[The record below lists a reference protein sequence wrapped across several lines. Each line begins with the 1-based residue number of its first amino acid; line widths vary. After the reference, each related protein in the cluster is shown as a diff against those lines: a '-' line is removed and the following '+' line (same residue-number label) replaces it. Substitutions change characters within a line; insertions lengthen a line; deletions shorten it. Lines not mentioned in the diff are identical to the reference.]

1 MAGICGAGV
10 SFGSSVCNTPERST
24 MASAKPKTSFAADNL
39 PKARLLILVA
49 MMAFSVQDL
58 VVKLLLTSMSVWQ
71 MQMLRSIGALVFLA
85 LLAMAIGQRS
95 KLMPTQWVWPV
106 VRAVFMAGA
115 YIFFYISLPF
125 LSLSQASATF
135 FIGPL
140 LITVLAAIFLGERI
154 GWRRLLAVL
163 VGFAGVV
170 VIVQPWGKQFS
181 PVMLYPAAAAACYA
195 LGVIITRWRCRA
207 DPAFSLSMIHNF
219 FYALIGA
226 EVILLLE
233 LLPVDPVAVSQW
245 PVLLSGWSPLSLIAI
260 AYVIIVAFAQTVA
273 SLSSIQAYQLADA
286 GKIAPLEYT
295 YLAFAPLWD
304 LLVFNNPPSSS
315 VLTGMVLI
323 TAGGMLVSWREGRP
337 ARPKPQNFGEDPW
350 VAKRNLDKNLFGTR
364 IQIGFKLSRPKSRS

>member
-1 MAGICGAGV
+1 MARLK
-10 SFGSSVCNTPERST
+10 SKN
-24 MASAKPKTSFAADNL
+24 KFAADNL
-39 PKARLLILVA
+39 PKARFLILVA

-58 VVKLLLTSMSVWQ
+58 LVKLLLTGMSVWQ

-115 YIFFYISLPF
+115 YVFFYISLPF

-170 VIVQPWGKQFS
+170 VIVQPWGKQYS
-181 PVMLYPAAAAACYA
+181 PVMLFPAAAAACYA
-195 LGVIITRWRCRA
+195 LGVIITRWRCRS
-207 DPAFSLSMIHNF
+207 DPAFSLSMMHNF

-233 LLPVDPVAVSQW
+233 LWPVDPVVVSRW
-245 PVLLSGWSPLSLIAI
+245 PVLLSGWSPLSLVAV
-260 AYVIIVAFAQTVA
+260 AYIVVVALAQTMA
-273 SLSSIQAYQLADA
+273 SLSSIKAYQLADA
-286 GKIAPLEYT
+286 GKIAPLEYS

-304 LLVFNNPPSSS
+304 LLVFSNPPS
-315 VLTGMVLI
+315 LTVVVGMALI
-323 TAGGMLVSWREGRP
+323 TAGGVMVSWREGRP

-350 VAKRNLDKNLFGTR
+350 VAERNLDKNLFGTR
-364 IQIGFKLSRPKSRS
+364 IQIDLKFSRTKPRL